1 MEQNA
6 NNMLKQEED
15 DKTRIL
21 FLGILYS
28 GKSTHLRQIQLLKQ
42 DFREYGNLFT
52 IFEPN
57 SFTQYIHSNIFYS
70 LLFLVEE
77 VYDRKLEHLF
87 ENKNL
92 AEELLKSRNEYYAF
106 KNKELVDRLPL
117 LYNENVIQSLL
128 KGDTLNN
135 FDYFN
140 LDYYIKN
147 TLSRMNDKFIPTVTD
162 VLNVRQRLK
171 QYEFYYKENNKRF
184 IVKDMDG
191 VKHEKEMMFGPNS
204 DTERRIYKHDFDY
217 SSYNIIVLHVSLVD
231 FYLECEEV
239 TNQNRLRE
247 SLYFFNYLFND
258 KFKDDIYEKVIVF
271 TKVDVFVKKIK
282 EGASIKKYFNEFNG
296 YEHNPVEVFEFILNL
311 FKSNLKSGTFKYHV
325 LNILDFNEVE
335 QTFLNITS
343 KQGHFISPLLREDT
357 ESKFKQKLL
366 SDTNKNLCDLKVT
379 ML

>member
-1 MEQNA
+1 MEQNTYA
-6 NNMLKQEED
+6 TNILKPED
-15 DKTRIL
+15 YNITRIL
-21 FLGILYS
+21 LLGILYS

-42 DFREYGNLFT
+42 DLRQREYGIELFT
-52 IFEPN
+52 IFEPH
-57 SFTQYIHSNIFYS
+57 SFAQYIRNNIFYS
-70 LLFLVEE
+70 LLRLVEE
-77 VYDRKLEHLF
+77 VYDRNQEHLF

-92 AEELLKSRNEYYAF
+92 AEELLKLIDDDKIEF
-106 KNKELVDRLPL
+106 VNKLPL
-117 LYNENVIQSLL
+117 IYNENVIQTLL

-147 TLSRMNDKFIPTVTD
+147 TLNNMNENYTPTVTD

-191 VKHEKEMMFGPNS
+191 VKHEREMMFGPNS
-204 DTERRIYKHDFDY
+204 DSERRIYKHDFNY
-217 SSYNIIVLHVSLVD
+217 LSYNIIVLHVSLVD
-231 FYLECEEV
+231 FYLECEDV

-247 SLYFFNYLFND
+247 SLHFFNYLFND
-258 KFKDDIYEKVIVF
+258 KFKDDIYEKVI
-271 TKVDVFVKKIK
+271 
-282 EGASIKKYFNEFNG
+282 
-296 YEHNPVEVFEFILNL
+296 NL

-335 QTFLNITS
+335 QTFQNITS
-343 KQGHFISPLLREDT
+343 KQGSFISPLLREDT
-357 ESKFKQKLL
+357 ESKFKQKL
-366 SDTNKNLCDLKVT
+366 SNTNKNLCDLKVT